1 MFAAGKGDVPK
12 VILSFTRR
20 ALLCTMTGCGSG
32 LLGVPQ
38 GLPALASGHSMMH
51 ILV

>member
-1 MFAAGKGDVPK
+1 MWEERNVCCGEGDVPK
-12 VILSFTRR
+12 VILSFVYHDR
-20 ALLCTMTGCGSG
+20 LWFLVYWS
-32 LLGVPQ
+32 PQ